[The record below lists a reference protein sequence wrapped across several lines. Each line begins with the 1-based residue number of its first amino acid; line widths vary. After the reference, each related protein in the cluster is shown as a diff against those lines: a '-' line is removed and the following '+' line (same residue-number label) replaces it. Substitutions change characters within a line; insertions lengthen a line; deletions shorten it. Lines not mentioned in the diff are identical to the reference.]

1 MKRIRLGNAVFEGL
15 NDVYV
20 LDGET
25 TALVDTGISTPAVES
40 ELADGLAEFGLEF
53 ADVDEVLLTHWH
65 QDHAGLAGAIQR
77 ESGCVVRVH
86 EADAPLVSGA
96 ELPPSS
102 DPELRREVFDRWGMP
117 DAAREELAEVLD
129 VNESFREVDADV
141 TPFADGDRFTIN
153 GIELEAMHLPGH
165 AAGLAAF
172 AFDRTGVD
180 TSALDDAGLDDSG
193 LDDHEAETG
202 TGPEPTRDGSGDE
215 VAFVGDAILPR
226 YTPNVGGADL
236 RMTNALDQYVN
247 SLVRIIDRE
256 WSVAYPGH
264 RDTIA
269 DPSRRAAVILEHHRE
284 RTERVIDVLRE
295 HGPLD
300 AWSVSAHLFGDLSEV
315 HILHGPGEAYAHL
328 EHLADAGVVEREGT
342 EYLLLDDDPDVR
354 SLFPETRFYGRVEAE
369 TEGR

>member
-25 TALVDTGISTPAVES
+25 TALVDTGIATPAVES

-53 ADVDEVLLTHWH
+53 TDVDEVLLTHWH
-65 QDHAGLAGAIQR
+65 QDHAGLAGVIQR
-77 ESGCVVRVH
+77 ESDCVVRVH

-96 ELPPSS
+96 ERPPSS
-102 DPELRREVFDRWGMP
+102 DPELRRNVFDRWGMP
-117 DAAREELAEVLD
+117 DAAREELEEVLD

-153 GIELEAMHLPGH
+153 GTEMEAVHLPGH

-180 TSALDDAGLDDSG
+180 TSEI
-193 LDDHEAETG
+193 DDHATG
-202 TGPEPTRDGSGDE
+202 SGTKTTRDGGGDE
-215 VAFVGDAILPR
+215 AAFVGDAILPR

-236 RMTNALDQYVN
+236 RMTNALAQYVN
-247 SLVRIIDRE
+247 SLVRVIDRD

-284 RTERVIDVLRE
+284 RTERVIDVLRD
-295 HGPLD
+295 HGPID
-300 AWSVSAHLFGDLSEV
+300 TWSVSAHLFGDLSAV
-315 HILHGPGEAYAHL
+315 HILHGPGEAHAHL
-328 EHLADAGVVEREGT
+328 EHLADAEIVERDGT
-342 EYLLLDDDPDVR
+342 EYALVDTDPDVR
-354 SLFPETRFYGRVEAE
+354 SLFPETRFYGRVTAE

>member
-15 NDVYV
+15 NNVYV

-65 QDHAGLAGAIQR
+65 QDHAGLAGVIQR
-77 ESGCVVRVH
+77 ESDCIVRAH
-86 EADAPLVSGA
+86 EADAPLISGA

-102 DPELRREVFDRWGMP
+102 DSAGRRAVFDRWGMP
-117 DAAREELAEVLD
+117 DAAREELEEVLD
-129 VNESFREVDADV
+129 ANESYREVDADV
-141 TPFADGDRFTIN
+141 TPFADGDRFAVN
-153 GIELEAMHLPGH
+153 GIEFEAVHLPGH

-172 AFDRTGVD
+172 AFDQTAAD
-180 TSALDDAGLDDSG
+180 TAA
-193 LDDHEAETG
+193 LDDHET
-202 TGPEPTRDGSGDE
+202 GSGRGDRGDTA
-215 VAFVGDAILPR
+215 AFVGDAILPR

-236 RMTNALDQYVN
+236 RMTGALDQYVH
-247 SLVRIIDRE
+247 SLVRVIDRD

-269 DPSRRAAVILEHHRE
+269 DPSRRAGVILEHHRE

-300 AWSVSAHLFGDLSEV
+300 TWSVSAHLFGDLSAV
-315 HILHGPGEAYAHL
+315 HILHGPGEAHAHL
-328 EHLADAGVVEREGT
+328 EHLADAGIVERDGT
-342 EYLLLDDDPDVR
+342 EYALVDADPDVR

-369 TEGR
+369 TEGQ